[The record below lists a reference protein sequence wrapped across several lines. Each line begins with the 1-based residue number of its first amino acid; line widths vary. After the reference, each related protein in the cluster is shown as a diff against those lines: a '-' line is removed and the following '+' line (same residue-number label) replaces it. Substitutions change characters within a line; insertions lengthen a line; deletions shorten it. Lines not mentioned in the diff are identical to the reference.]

1 MIDNSGNLDPGRW
14 IICLLTRLL
23 YYFFRRAALGRRYVH
38 ADVGA
43 TRGRTAM
50 L

>member
-1 MIDNSGNLDPGRW
+1 MIDNSGSLDPGRW
-14 IICLLTRLL
+14 IICLLPRLPF
-23 YYFFRRAALGRRYVH
+23 YFRRAALGRRYDH
-38 ADVGA
+38 ADIGA

>member
-14 IICLLTRLL
+14 IICLLPRLL
-23 YYFFRRAALGRRYVH
+23 FYFRRAALRRRYDY
-38 ADVGA
+38 ADVGT

>member
-1 MIDNSGNLDPGRW
+1 MIDNSGSLDPGRW
-14 IICLLTRLL
+14 IICLLPRLPF
-23 YYFFRRAALGRRYVH
+23 YFRRAALRRRYDY
-38 ADVGA
+38 ADVGT

>member
-14 IICLLTRLL
+14 IIFLLPRLL
-23 YYFFRRAALGRRYVH
+23 FYFRRAALGRRYDP

>member
-1 MIDNSGNLDPGRW
+1 MIDNSENLDPGRW
-14 IICLLTRLL
+14 IICLLPRLL
-23 YYFFRRAALGRRYVH
+23 FYFRRAALGGRYVQ